1 MDQYASRFCH
11 QLPRYIVWQSHHQRV
26 ATDAFQLDCKYQL
39 LYAFPP
45 LLMIERVLRKVQKD
59 HTNMTIVIH
68 TWQSQSRY
76 LILLKIIFKN
86 TISSSNHPKVLFSPE
101 RKIHP
106 LIQNSSMRLVTWL
119 VSGSIYL
126 QKEYQERLSAL
137 SQMPKEQVFSQI
149 TNYTGENRLASVI
162 GSKLMPLVNI

>member
-106 LIQNSSMRLVTWL
+106 LIQNSLMRLVTWL

-126 QKEYQERLSAL
+126 QKNIRNGNQRYLKC
-137 SQMPKEQVFSQI
+137 PKNRSSVKLRI
-149 TNYTGENRLASVI
+149 TLEKICWPVS
-162 GSKLMPLVNI
+162 